1 MLGQLIDEVVTT
13 RQVRNHVEIDG
24 ETPARPGQIRS
35 WLTSFFPVFGVRNE
49 VAYVG
54 LTAIDI
60 TERRRAGAAVIEL
73 NESLE
78 AKVEERTGERD
89 RLWRNSQDLQ
99 IIVDTKGMMWRS
111 THPWPSPLAGRRM
124 SCAAAPSLIT
134 CLKRTFSHRK
144 RPWRMPR
151 RRRCLASKTAG
162 GIRKSLHQNHPA
174 NTTVVAP
181 QSWVLGGSPSMSC
194 DGARQI
200 GVTVTAGTRRIVP
213 ATNPSGNTGTAPAR
227 WSAMPSRASSIPI
240 WLWLP

>member
-24 ETPARPGQIRS
+24 KTPARPGQIRS

-99 IIVDTKGMMWRS
+99 IIVDTKGMMMAVNPSVAITLGWAPDELRGRSVFDYVAEEDILPSQAALAHATSQALPSFQNRWR
-111 THPWPSPLAGRRM
+111 HPQIASPEPSSQHDSR
-124 SCAAAPSLIT
+124 
-134 CLKRTFSHRK
+134 
-144 RPWRMPR
+144 
-151 RRRCLASKTAG
+151 
-162 GIRKSLHQNHPA
+162 
-174 NTTVVAP
+174 
-181 QSWVLGGSPSMSC
+181 SPSVV
-194 DGARQI
+194 GARRL
-200 GVTVTAGTRRIVP
+200 TVYE
-213 ATNPSGNTGTAPAR
+213 
-227 WSAMPSRASSIPI
+227 
-240 WLWLP
+240 L